1 MVASFENNDATNVLE
16 DDDEEEEEEEDMN
29 VVLCSASDRR
39 ANDERRIAAVNI
51 SSALGT
57 PVKGLHDLHG

>member
-29 VVLCSASDRR
+29 VVLCSACDRR

-51 SSALGT
+51 RG
-57 PVKGLHDLHG
+57 

>member
-1 MVASFENNDATNVLE
+1 MASFENNVTDVLE

-57 PVKGLHDLHG
+57 PTCKGFTLTHS